1 MNMNSKLV
9 KKSIQFLVMFMSRLA
24 AIRRSNEKK
33 RERAKTIN
41 DFESYLYYAQ
51 QRITEEDYIA
61 HSEEGE
67 IEVCLLLIYNLN
79 IEN

>member
-67 IEVCLLLIYNLN
+67 IEVCLVLIYNLN

>member
-67 IEVCLLLIYNLN
+67 IEVCLVFIDELN

>member
-67 IEVCLLLIYNLN
+67 IEVCLLFIDELN

>member
-9 KKSIQFLVMFMSRLA
+9 KKGIQFLVMFMSRLA

>member
-1 MNMNSKLV
+1 MNSKLV

-67 IEVCLLLIYNLN
+67 IEVCLLFIDELN

>member
-1 MNMNSKLV
+1 
-9 KKSIQFLVMFMSRLA
+9 MSRLA